1 MIFSECERGW
11 TKSSIGETEKCLKVI
26 GNHRRVDAVQKCLDE
41 YARLP
46 LPKNLQEDK
55 DLFNAV
61 ILLDS
66 TIEWVVID
74 ANDQVQEG
82 EWRDSSNNLIP
93 FDEARWA
100 GSLSDNTDSDRNF
113 VKFNLDGWEHAH
125 ATPVR
130 PIVCE
135 KTLLG

>member
-1 MIFSECERGW
+1 M
-11 TKSSIGETEKCLKVI
+11 IGEF
-26 GNHRRVDAVQKCLDE
+26 RRENAVQKCLDE